1 MLQYLHQIDL
11 LDLLPA
17 LFGQVQIPHAI
28 VAEMDEGTRRNVSLP
43 TLEDI
48 SRIKKEEEP
57 MTVKQLISIL
67 QTYPEKKHVVFGSSD
82 RGYWDPE
89 SIRLQ
94 FVDGPAGRLPD
105 WGEYED
111 ASPDNEDAYE
121 VVVICRDD

>member
-1 MLQYLHQIDL
+1 
-11 LDLLPA
+11 
-17 LFGQVQIPHAI
+17 
-28 VAEMDEGTRRNVSLP
+28 
-43 TLEDI
+43 
-48 SRIKKEEEP
+48 